1 MNLIVPVS
9 YFFGAPCS
17 EIWQLDT
24 STGIRTLLH
33 TLPNSGREVRGKGIT
48 GLTWVDEFHLVA
60 CDFNRLLKL
69 DRKTLNI
76 VTAYE
81 DEELNDLHS
90 LNVDQDFIHVA
101 NAGRDSIDVFNHQL
115 QLLERIDC
123 LNSDEWQKRRA
134 GDYSASGSYFDSP
147 GCGLPFHHRRVPDKW
162 HFNHVFKTPDHLGG
176 QVIATS
182 FATRSL
188 LDAHTLE
195 PVSSTLPI
203 QPHDGFVY
211 EGFLWV
217 TTVSGQIYRA
227 PFKKPFEFEMVF
239 DLFKAVS
246 YQGWCRGLLFVEGS
260 MFVGITSIYEVSTR
274 TDWLS
279 CPIEETRS
287 GIYQLNMGTMKVEA
301 FHDFSSTNGS
311 RIFTMIADR

>member
-9 YFFGAPCS
+9 YYFGTPRS

-24 STGIRTLLH
+24 STGNKKLLH
-33 TLPNSGREVRGKGIT
+33 SLPDSGREVRGKGIT
-48 GLTWVDEFHLVA
+48 GLAWLDDLHLVA
-60 CDFNRLLKL
+60 CDFNRLFKL
-69 DRKTLNI
+69 DKNTLSI
-76 VTAYE
+76 VSKYE
-81 DEELNDLHS
+81 DDELNDLHS
-90 LNVDQDFIHVA
+90 LNTDQEFIHVA

-115 QLLERIDC
+115 QLMERIDC
-123 LNSDEWQKRRA
+123 LGSDEWRKRKA
-134 GDYSASGSYFDSP
+134 GDYSVSGSYFDSP
-147 GCGLPFHHRRVPDKW
+147 GCGLPFHRRRVPDKW
-162 HFNHVFKTPDHLGG
+162 HFNHVFRAPGHLGG

-182 FATRSL
+182 FASRSL
-188 LDAHTLE
+188 LDAHSLK

-211 EGFLWV
+211 EEAIWV

-227 PFKKPFEFEMVF
+227 PFKMPFDFEMVF
-239 DLFKAVS
+239 DLFKIAPH
-246 YQGWCRGLLFVEGS
+246 QGWCRGFLIAEGS
-260 MFVGITSIYEVSTR
+260 MFVGLTSIYEVSTR

-287 GIYQLNMGTMKVEA
+287 GIYQLNMGTMEVEA